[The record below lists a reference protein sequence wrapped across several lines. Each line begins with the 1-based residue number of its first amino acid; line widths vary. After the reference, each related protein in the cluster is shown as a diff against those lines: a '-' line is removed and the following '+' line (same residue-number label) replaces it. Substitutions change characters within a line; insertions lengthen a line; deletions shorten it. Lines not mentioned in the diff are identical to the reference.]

1 MTFIVS
7 TGGTGG
13 LFLGASI
20 LSFVE
25 LFYILLIRPF
35 CDIYSQRDDDP
46 WYRKFG
52 GRRLEDFIISR
63 NGKYGAKVE
72 QTI

>member
-1 MTFIVS
+1 MIYYFSVS

-25 LFYILLIRPF
+25 LLYILLVRPL
-35 CDIYSQRDDDP
+35 CDVYSQRDDDP
-46 WYRKFG
+46 WHR
-52 GRRLEDFIISR
+52 
-63 NGKYGAKVE
+63 KYGNRPVDFKHNK
-72 QTI
+72 